1 MFLRMLCFLIRHH
14 VKPVQGY
21 HIPLTA
27 GQMTTLDQLWKG
39 LKDGQSVRTHFH
51 SLALSILAECPSSN
65 WTDRYRFPLV
75 RFLCVV
81 HLNRDGSWVSH
92 KEVTRTFAALAWT
105 YPYHGSV
112 SLVKPQSNRPRRC
125 PLITASP
132 SVIWAT
138 LAVACTPR
146 LAWGMRAGAPNSI

>member
-1 MFLRMLCFLIRHH
+1 MFLHMLCFLICHH

-27 GQMTTLDQLWKG
+27 GQVTTLDHLWKG

-51 SLALSILAECPSSN
+51 SLALSHSGRVSL
-65 WTDRYRFPLV
+65 FPLV
-75 RFLCVV
+75 LFLCMV

-112 SLVKPQSNRPRRC
+112 SLVKPQS
-125 PLITASP
+125 
-132 SVIWAT
+132 
-138 LAVACTPR
+138 
-146 LAWGMRAGAPNSI
+146 

>member
-1 MFLRMLCFLIRHH
+1 LRDYSKMFLRMLCFLIRHH

-81 HLNRDGSWVSH
+81 HLNHDGSWVSQ
-92 KEVTRTFAALAWT
+92 KEVTHTFAALAWT
-105 YPYHGSV
+105 F
-112 SLVKPQSNRPRRC
+112 R
-125 PLITASP
+125 
-132 SVIWAT
+132 
-138 LAVACTPR
+138 AVCCIEMCTPQHGPPEDEGSD
-146 LAWGMRAGAPNSI
+146 GMPMMLWE